1 MQNSSTLTPLRP
13 SPTVWPPNSFP
24 AGWSIIVA
32 LGAVAIVVAGTGL
45 AVAIALSN
53 GQLTMSGL
61 AAHPPRV
68 GADFQ
73 LWSQYALYVPLAAY
87 LLFAIRPLSRL
98 TFYELGFRVPSASD
112 IGVAIIGAIVM
123 WLGVAIASSIVERL
137 THYHDTEAAIL
148 LLQNVRSPLQITAFI
163 LMAVAVAPLVEEFA
177 FRVFVFNA
185 FLRWTPFWI
194 AAVGSGI
201 LFGIAHAQSATQL
214 VTVGIP
220 LAIGGMVLA
229 TVYYRTRCYWSNV
242 LTHALFNSV
251 SVIAFFVFHIT
262 S

>member
-1 MQNSSTLTPLRP
+1 MQNSSTWTPSRR
-13 SPTVWPPNSFP
+13 SPIVWPSNSFLV
-24 AGWSIIVA
+24 GWSIIVA
-32 LGAVAIVVAGTGL
+32 LGAVAIVVAGTAL
-45 AVAIALSN
+45 AVAIALST
-53 GQLTMSGL
+53 GQLTLAGL
-61 AAHPPRV
+61 QAHPPRV

-98 TFYELGFRVPSASD
+98 TFWELGFRAPSGAD
-112 IGVAIIGAIVM
+112 IGVAVLGAIVM
-123 WLGVAIASSIVERL
+123 WLGVAIASSVVERL

-194 AAVGSGI
+194 AAIGSGI

-214 VTVGIP
+214 ISVGIP
-220 LAIGGMVLA
+220 LTVGGMVLA
-229 TVYYRTRCYWSNV
+229 AVYDRTRCYWSNV

-262 S
+262 N